1 MIQLKDEAV
10 AYEAFKYFIVPL
22 LNGANL
28 KNCFLSTS
36 HEYSNYTKSNI
47 IKLFSLL
54 AETIDSFK
62 EINVEV
68 YWEIYKNVFLDL
80 IEHNEY
86 LLNLLR
92 PKLSEKIAI
101 SSPAIFQLYE
111 SCLRYLEIET
121 TKPPQFSWHMPGEIC
136 GRKKINNFLHSEKEK
151 LACTFRYFYDIKEA
165 KEFAKE
171 YSKFDCN
178 RKFSIVIKNM
188 KSDFV
193 VYRATIVKTK
203 EYYEYQNSQFQK
215 ILDDYKNLKKFIDD
229 NKK

>member
-10 AYEAFKYFIVPL
+10 ANEAFKYFTLPL

-36 HEYSNYTKSNI
+36 RLYSNYTQSNI
-47 IKLFSLL
+47 IDLFSQL

-62 EINVEV
+62 EINVEG
-68 YWEIYKNVFLDL
+68 YWEKYKNVFLDL

-92 PKLSEKIAI
+92 PKLSEKIVI
-101 SSPAIFQLYE
+101 SSPSIFQLYE

-121 TKPPQFSWHMPGEIC
+121 TKPPQFSWHMPGKINC
-136 GRKKINNFLHSEKEK
+136 MKKINTFLHSEKEK
-151 LACTFRYFYDIKEA
+151 LTCTFRYFDDIKEA

-171 YSKFDCN
+171 YSQFDCK

-188 KSDFV
+188 KSDFIV
-193 VYRATIVKTK
+193 FRATIVKTK
-203 EYYEYQNSQFQK
+203 EYFEYQNSQFQK
-215 ILDDYKNLKKFIDD
+215 ILDEYQNLKKFIDD